1 MALLLTLLLAAGPD
15 CSTST
20 DAGTVINCGGAKV
33 LVSIAPGT
41 PAQALPG
48 VVQGM
53 ERLYTSSEKKDVEV
67 QLGKAKHKGV
77 ELTLFASPKDK
88 KIIGTARITAVT
100 ERENLSRVLVCVTE
114 PQVPVENCQRGF
126 EMALTVQNPKPPE
139 AELPESSSTW
149 SGVALATP
157 PGCKSNA
164 PGSIQCKTASMM
176 WGDRPADGPLN
187 SQQMVAE
194 MALRQMPQGTTKIE
208 RSCVI
213 DSKGSTCSVLKS
225 SANGAPF
232 NIVIGLAEIKGRWTS
247 FQCIVLGE
255 LKDALPAPCDQ
266 IVRLVPAK

>member
-1 MALLLTLLLAAGPD
+1 MALLLSLILAAAPD

-20 DAGTVINCGGAKV
+20 DGGTVINCGGAKV

-77 ELTLFASPKDK
+77 ELTLFASPKEK
-88 KIIGTARITAVT
+88 KVIGTARITAVT

-114 PQVPVENCQRGF
+114 PQVPLEDCQRGF
-126 EMALTVQNPKPPE
+126 ETALTVQNPQPPE
-139 AELPESSSTW
+139 AVISDAPSTW
-149 SGVALATP
+149 SGVKLATP
-157 PGCKSNA
+157 PGCKANE
-164 PGSIQCKTASMM
+164 PGSIQCKTASLM

-187 SQQMVAE
+187 SQEMVAE
-194 MALRQMPQGTTKIE
+194 MTLRQMPKGSTRTE
-208 RSCVI
+208 RACVI
-213 DSKGSTCSVLKS
+213 DTKGSTCSVIKA

-232 NIVIGLAEIKGRWTS
+232 NIAIGVGDYKGRWTS